1 MTQVTITDYNNEDV
15 LRLDFIDSDRLTN
28 RMFKS
33 IERFLVYCLSDYES
47 YLVPFNV
54 NIHTA
59 CSNVNLYV
67 DRLLFDDYM
76 HYSIIRKPFGFNL
89 DHVRFRRMPH

>member
-1 MTQVTITDYNNEDV
+1 MTQVTVTDYNNEEV
-15 LRLDFIDSDRLTN
+15 FSLDFLNNDRLTN
-28 RMFKS
+28 RMFKA
-33 IERFLVYCLSDYES
+33 IEFFLVTFLVKGETYT
-47 YLVPFNV
+47 VPFNV

-59 CSNVNLYV
+59 SSNVNLYV

-76 HYSIIRKPFGFNL
+76 HYSIIRRPFGYNL